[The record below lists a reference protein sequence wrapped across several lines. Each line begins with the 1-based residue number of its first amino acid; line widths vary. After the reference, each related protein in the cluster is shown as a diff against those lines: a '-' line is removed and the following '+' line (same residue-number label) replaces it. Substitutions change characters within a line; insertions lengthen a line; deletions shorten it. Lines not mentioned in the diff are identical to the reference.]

1 VDHCHFGYTKK
12 NWFIPHFE
20 DSSSSRVCL
29 SSFSFN
35 VTKQRCLPSALAA
48 LAQITNSLKCQCF
61 KNKFSQK
68 NCKGK

>member
-1 VDHCHFGYTKK
+1 MVQVSGNNKK
-12 NWFIPHFE
+12 NWFLPHFE

-35 VTKQRCLPSALAA
+35 VTKQRCLPNALAA
-48 LAQITNSLKCQCF
+48 LTQITYSLKCRYF